1 MFEET
6 QFPQLSAGQQINQY
20 ILKERIGTGGMGI
33 VWSAEQISMQRL
45 VAIKFLPDVESN
57 PETEARFE
65 REVKMISQLE
75 HPHILPVYAYGQEF
89 GAPYIVMRYMPGG
102 TVIDRLNK
110 RDLTL
115 KLALDIIAQIAG
127 ALDYAHDQEIIHRDV
142 KPSNIFLDEQS
153 YAYLADFGLAKSMS
167 GDYDL
172 TRTDDGISGTPDYM
186 SPEQVRGIK
195 LDGRAD
201 IYSLGVIG
209 FQLLTGRLPYM
220 GKSPMDTVMMHIN
233 APIPSLFHLVPQLPP
248 EADPIFQKVLAK
260 KVSDRYESGKA
271 FSNDL
276 VNVFRGQDTEINL
289 RDIGRFAGPIE
300 SAETRLGTGEPPTQP
315 TPPDRRPDPLQVAPV
330 TTADSAA
337 GRGGTPPLMVW
348 FLGMASILT
357 VIFLIFI
364 GWLFLYN
371 PLSNVLLESYGE
383 VRHPF
388 DLAYDAARDRL
399 WVADQDENRVQQI
412 VANCFVNQDRCGTVE
427 ATIDVAPL
435 PERIAV
441 GQNQLLVRHEVSS
454 SISTISLDDNSV
466 ALLQIKEIPINFVT
480 VGDNIWIVTAGGE
493 LLEVQPDGHIL
504 FRETA
509 GSVLRSMVLLNETI
523 WIADEEAG
531 QIKAFELAA
540 KAFNPTRAIFLDQP
554 QFISL
559 YADTETNRLF
569 IGAGKENQVLIWDE
583 AVGRMIQ
590 TIGTGQR
597 PIDLW
602 YFSDLVWVLNQT
614 DRNVQVFNPDN
625 GRELGRIQFEDR
637 PEAGVIV
644 PCGPSC
650 GEFWI
655 GFEKDATPNLGRYDL
670 TQHLVSIKRL
680 TIIP

>member
-1 MFEET
+1 
-6 QFPQLSAGQQINQY
+6 
-20 ILKERIGTGGMGI
+20 
-33 VWSAEQISMQRL
+33 MQRL

-115 KLALDIIAQIAG
+115 KLALDIITQIAG

-248 EADPIFQKVLAK
+248 EVDPIFQKVLAK
-260 KVSDRYESGKA
+260 KVSDRFESGKA
-271 FSNDL
+271 FSNEL
-276 VNVFRGQDTEINL
+276 VNVFRGQNTEVNL
-289 RDIGRFAGPIE
+289 RDIGRFAGPVE
-300 SAETRLGTGEPPTQP
+300 SPETRLGTGEPPTQP
-315 TPPDRRPDPLQVAPV
+315 TPPERRPDPLQVAPN
-330 TTADSAA
+330 TTADSPTGGQSGA
-337 GRGGTPPLMVW
+337 GRAPSLMVW
-348 FLGMASILT
+348 LLGVASILT
-357 VIFLIFI
+357 VIFLIFL
-364 GWLFLYN
+364 GWLILYN
-371 PLSNVLLESYGE
+371 PLSNVLIESYGE

-399 WVADQDENRVQQI
+399 WVADQEEDRVQQI
-412 VANCFVNQDRCGTVE
+412 VANCFVNVDLCGTVE
-427 ATIDVAPL
+427 ATVEVAPL
-435 PERIAV
+435 PERLAV
-441 GQNQLLVRHEVSS
+441 GQDQLLVRHEVSS
-454 SISTISLDDNSV
+454 AISTISLDDNSV
-466 ALLQIKEIPINFVT
+466 ALLQIKEIPINFIEV
-480 VGDNIWIVTAGGE
+480 DENIWVVTAGGE

-504 FRETA
+504 FREAA
-509 GSVLRSMVLLNETI
+509 GSVLRSMVLLDGTI

-559 YADTETNRLF
+559 YAEAATNQLF
-569 IGAGKENQVLIWDE
+569 IGAGKENQVLIWDGE
-583 AVGRMIQ
+583 VEQVVQTIQ
-590 TIGTGQR
+590 TGRR

-602 YFSDLVWVLNQT
+602 YFSELVWVLNQT
-614 DRNVQVFNPDN
+614 DRNVQVFNPEN
-625 GRELGRIQFEDR
+625 GRELGSIDFEDR
-637 PEAGVIV
+637 PEAGVII
-644 PCGPSC
+644 PCGANC
-650 GEFWI
+650 GELWI

-680 TIIP
+680 NIIP